1 MKERSIE
8 RRIISSLRELGF
20 EGAHV
25 VRRCSVGRGFGI
37 IDLILLPQK
46 GRYKLVLIEAKRSL
60 APDATGKVVGQ
71 LLLYHAGLS
80 RLGSAG
86 LELIRT
92 YCERNGSRARGVSRK
107 SLQALAGGVRPAS
120 AAWNRLK
127 RGKRLEPK
135 QIGLFVALESDASEG
150 LKSLLKALARGY
162 RLRIGVI
169 SAAGRGRVD
178 VWRPA

>member
-1 MKERSIE
+1 MRERSIE
-8 RRIISSLRELGF
+8 RRIIGSLRELGF
-20 EGAHV
+20 ESARV

-37 IDLILLPQK
+37 IDLVLLPER

-60 APDATGKVVGQ
+60 APDAAGKVVGQ

-86 LELIRT
+86 LRLIQD
-92 YCERNGSRARGVSRK
+92 YCDRNGSRARGVGRK

-120 AAWNRLK
+120 AAWNRLR
-127 RGKRLEPK
+127 RGKRLDPR
-135 QIGLFVALESDASEG
+135 QIGLFVALECEASPG
-150 LKSLLKALARGY
+150 LKQMLKALARGY
-162 RLRIGVI
+162 GLRIGVI
-169 SAAGRGRVD
+169 SAYSRGNVK

>member
-8 RRIISSLRELGF
+8 RRIINSLRELGF
-20 EGAHV
+20 DGSHV

-37 IDLILLPQK
+37 IDIVLLPRS

-71 LLLYHAGLS
+71 LLMYHAGLS

-86 LELIRT
+86 LDLMRQ
-92 YCERNGSRARGVSRK
+92 YCDKNGSRARGVSRK
-107 SLQALAGGVRPAS
+107 SLQALAGNVRPAS

-127 RGKRLEPK
+127 RGKQLEPR
-135 QIGLFVALESDASEG
+135 QIGLFVALESEASEG
-150 LKSLLKALARGY
+150 
-162 RLRIGVI
+162 
-169 SAAGRGRVD
+169 
-178 VWRPA
+178 